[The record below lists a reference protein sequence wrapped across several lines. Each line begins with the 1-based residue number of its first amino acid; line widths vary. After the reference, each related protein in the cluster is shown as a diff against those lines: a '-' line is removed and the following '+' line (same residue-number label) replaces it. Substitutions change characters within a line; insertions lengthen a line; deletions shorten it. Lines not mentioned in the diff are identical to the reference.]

1 MLFCGLSDILLPM
14 TTTKLTPEVI
24 VADGVSIPYTLKAR
38 DRSDC
43 CSVEPLFRVKIR
55 GDLPELLFCGHHFTK
70 NEPELSNIAVSI
82 VDESDKIVTN
92 RLIGSEN

>member
-14 TTTKLTPEVI
+14 TTAKLRPEVT

-38 DRSDC
+38 DRADC

-55 GDLPELLFCGHHFTK
+55 SDLPELLFCGHHFTK

-82 VDESDKIVTN
+82 VDESAKIVTN